1 MEENG
6 ENNVNDEGLKVEN
19 PEGAETTTLENTD
32 TQSAEQNVNDE
43 SQESEETTTPTE
55 EKKQAYIAQV
65 DAQTQQMMQR
75 ANQFMGSDPDA
86 QASMINEAQQ
96 QVQQQSQLGQTAQ
109 QILPTVNKQQDI
121 DTINKRLAILKN
133 AVSKYKAKQAT
144 KVT

>member
-1 MEENG
+1 MLEL
-6 ENNVNDEGLKVEN
+6 LKKER
-19 PEGAETTTLENTD
+19 E
-32 TQSAEQNVNDE
+32 
-43 SQESEETTTPTE
+43 
-55 EKKQAYIAQV
+55 KQAYIAQV
-65 DAQTQQMMQR
+65 DAQTQSMMQR

-96 QVQQQSQLGQTAQ
+96 QVQQQSQQGQTAQ